1 MVFLNSDGT
10 KLPKDQVAKLM
21 LDRIKLDKNNYFEH
35 SISAYFVLAE
45 VYEMLE
51 IDEIPSKSVQNGNVS
66 KIISEGNKIIDA
78 KFCEKG
84 TKELLKYYIARSF
97 FDDYDI
103 EGDDFTNEVPN

>member
-10 KLPKDQVAKLM
+10 KLLKDQVAKLM
-21 LDRIKLDKNNYFEH
+21 SNRIEVDNNNYFKH

-45 VYEMLE
+45 VYEMLK

-66 KIISEGNKIIDA
+66 KIFSEGNKIINA
-78 KFCEKG
+78 KFGEKG
-84 TKELLKYYIARSF
+84 TRELLKYYMARSF
-97 FDDYDI
+97 FDDYDV